1 MLGLSLHQYLP
12 PIWLLASLPAFLLCY
27 FFGLQD
33 KFIQHH
39 NPQLTI
45 FSQHLLRAPWLWY
58 SYTDLRECPLFELRG
73 SYHVPMTVNATGLPF
88 APMTRTDCNSYI
100 DGIQYNDTYSSD
112 CAIAAGFYGVSLDDF
127 GSFVSTLTN
136 FSYDVLRCFTEP
148 VTRQR

>member
-73 SYHVPMTVNATGLPF
+73 SYLC
-88 APMTRTDCNSYI
+88 TD
-100 DGIQYNDTYSSD
+100 DGQRNWPPVCSHDSD
-112 CAIAAGFYGVSLDDF
+112 
-127 GSFVSTLTN
+127 
-136 FSYDVLRCFTEP
+136 
-148 VTRQR
+148 